1 MKSEREKYVIEHT
14 CGSQFESFSCTDED
28 SQAEDDEDEDEAR
41 SDHYPSILFLFS
53 AHKQGSENKPYLL
66 FCCCGK
72 RVRPAILNTVG
83 TQRAVFTSV
92 IK

>member
-1 MKSEREKYVIEHT
+1 MKSIREKYVVEHT

-41 SDHYPSILFLFS
+41 SDHYPFYLVHLFS
-53 AHKQGSENKPYLL
+53 AHKQGSENKPYVS

-72 RVRPAILNTVG
+72 MVGPAIN
-83 TQRAVFTSV
+83 
-92 IK
+92 